1 MSKYDVDQSLLE
13 ELFLKVRIIEG
24 QNLKSGKYD
33 DKQIR
38 KMIMKEIEI
47 AVEKEEKRNEI
58 SEN

>member
-1 MSKYDVDQSLLE
+1 MSKYDVVQSLLE